1 MCSALRSSASRPS
14 KIASETLKTL
24 LEKLHL
30 SLGAPLHPADSSAW
44 KAAARAFAEDT
55 RTVQRYATHG
65 WKHLKL
71 FKTGGLD
78 LQEALDAR
86 SGLGCLLRFRITT
99 SESLFGKQKPPKT
112 CRKEPKRAE
121 R

>member
-65 WKHLKL
+65 WKHPKL

-99 SESLFGKQKPPKT
+99 SESLVWKAKASKNVA
-112 CRKEPKRAE
+112 KRAE